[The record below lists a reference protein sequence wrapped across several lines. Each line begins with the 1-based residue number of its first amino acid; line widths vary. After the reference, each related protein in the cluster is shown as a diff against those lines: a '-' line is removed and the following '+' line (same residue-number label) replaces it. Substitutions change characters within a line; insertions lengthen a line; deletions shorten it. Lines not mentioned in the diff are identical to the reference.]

1 MGRLT
6 VSFEADIRE
15 NIRDIALEEFSAV
28 VKKIKE
34 ENKIFH
40 YEKKT
45 DFKKKLK
52 INEAYYKK
60 LVGAGL
66 REVILEDGDR
76 TIWVSWLQFN
86 QLMDELA
93 E

>member
-1 MGRLT
+1 MSLLSEQAEQELTQSVLIRLDKMIELKLQQ
-6 VSFEADIRE
+6 VD
-15 NIRDIALEEFSAV
+15 
-28 VKKIKE
+28 KIK
-34 ENKIFH
+34 
-40 YEKKT
+40 YKKKA
-45 DFKKKLK
+45 DLKKKLK

-60 LVGAGL
+60 LVKAGL

-76 TIWVSWLQFN
+76 TIWNSEEQFN

>member
-1 MGRLT
+1 MGLLSEQAEQDFTQSVLSRLDKMI
-6 VSFEADIRE
+6 EIKLQQAD
-15 NIRDIALEEFSAV
+15 
-28 VKKIKE
+28 KIK
-34 ENKIFH
+34 
-40 YEKKT
+40 YKKKA
-45 DFKKKLK
+45 DLKKKLK

-60 LVGAGL
+60 LVKAGL

-76 TIWVSWLQFN
+76 TIWNSEEQFN

>member
-1 MGRLT
+1 MSLLSEQAEQELTQSVLSRLDKMI
-6 VSFEADIRE
+6 ELKLQQAD
-15 NIRDIALEEFSAV
+15 
-28 VKKIKE
+28 KIK
-34 ENKIFH
+34 
-40 YEKKT
+40 YKKKA
-45 DFKKKLK
+45 DLKKKLK

-60 LVGAGL
+60 LVKAGL

-76 TIWVSWLQFN
+76 TIWNSEEQFN

>member
-1 MGRLT
+1 MSLLSEQAEQELTQSVLSRLDKMINIKLQQ
-6 VSFEADIRE
+6 AD
-15 NIRDIALEEFSAV
+15 
-28 VKKIKE
+28 KIK
-34 ENKIFH
+34 
-40 YEKKT
+40 YKKKA
-45 DFKKKLK
+45 DLKKKLK

-60 LVGAGL
+60 LVKAGL

-76 TIWVSWLQFN
+76 TIWNSEEQFN

>member
-1 MGRLT
+1 VSLLSKQAEQDLAQSVLSRLDKMIDIKLQQ
-6 VSFEADIRE
+6 AD
-15 NIRDIALEEFSAV
+15 
-28 VKKIKE
+28 KIK
-34 ENKIFH
+34 
-40 YEKKT
+40 YKKKA
-45 DFKKKLK
+45 DLKKKLK

-60 LVGAGL
+60 LVKAGL

-76 TIWVSWLQFN
+76 TIWNSEEQFN

>member
-1 MGRLT
+1 MSLLSEQAEQELTQSVLSRLDKMI
-6 VSFEADIRE
+6 ELKLQQAD
-15 NIRDIALEEFSAV
+15 
-28 VKKIKE
+28 KIK
-34 ENKIFH
+34 
-40 YEKKT
+40 Y
-45 DFKKKLK
+45 KKKAELKKMLK

-60 LVGAGL
+60 LVKAGL

-76 TIWVSWLQFN
+76 TIWNSEEQFN

>member
-1 MGRLT
+1 MSLLSEQAEQELTQSVLSRLDKII
-6 VSFEADIRE
+6 ELKLQQAD
-15 NIRDIALEEFSAV
+15 
-28 VKKIKE
+28 KIK
-34 ENKIFH
+34 
-40 YEKKT
+40 YKKKAEM
-45 DFKKKLK
+45 KKKLK

-60 LVGAGL
+60 LVKAGL

-76 TIWVSWLQFN
+76 TIWNSEEQFN

>member
-1 MGRLT
+1 MSLLSEQAEQELTQSVLSRLDKMI
-6 VSFEADIRE
+6 ELKLQQAD
-15 NIRDIALEEFSAV
+15 
-28 VKKIKE
+28 KIK
-34 ENKIFH
+34 
-40 YEKKT
+40 YKKKAEL
-45 DFKKKLK
+45 KKKLK

-60 LVGAGL
+60 LVKAGL

-76 TIWVSWLQFN
+76 TIWNSEEQFN

>member
-1 MGRLT
+1 MSLLSEQAEQELTQSVLSRLDKMIDIKLQQ
-6 VSFEADIRE
+6 AD
-15 NIRDIALEEFSAV
+15 
-28 VKKIKE
+28 KIK
-34 ENKIFH
+34 
-40 YEKKT
+40 YKKKA
-45 DFKKKLK
+45 DLKKKLD

-60 LVGAGL
+60 LVKAGL

-76 TIWVSWLQFN
+76 TIWNSEEQFN

>member
-1 MGRLT
+1 MSLLSKQAEQDLAQSVLSRLDKMIDIKLQQ
-6 VSFEADIRE
+6 AD
-15 NIRDIALEEFSAV
+15 
-28 VKKIKE
+28 KIK
-34 ENKIFH
+34 
-40 YEKKT
+40 YKKKAEL
-45 DFKKKLK
+45 KKKLK

-60 LVGAGL
+60 LVKAGL

-76 TIWVSWLQFN
+76 TIWNSEEQFN

>member
-1 MGRLT
+1 MSLLSEQAEQELTQSVLSRLDKMI
-6 VSFEADIRE
+6 ELKLQQAD
-15 NIRDIALEEFSAV
+15 
-28 VKKIKE
+28 KIK
-34 ENKIFH
+34 
-40 YEKKT
+40 YKKKA
-45 DFKKKLK
+45 DLKKKLN

-60 LVGAGL
+60 LVKAGL

-76 TIWVSWLQFN
+76 TIWNSEEQFN